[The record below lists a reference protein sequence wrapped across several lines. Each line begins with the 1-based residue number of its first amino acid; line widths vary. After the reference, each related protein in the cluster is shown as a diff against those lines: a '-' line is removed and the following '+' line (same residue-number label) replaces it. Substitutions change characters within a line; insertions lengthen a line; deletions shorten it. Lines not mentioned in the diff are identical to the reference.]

1 MQINFTKLYRLWYLL
16 TTISVLGI
24 FTTYFMGYSP
34 VDNVWVSPFF
44 NIHTL
49 FVGMLSAAVTVRIY
63 MALNK
68 INAVP
73 LMHLLRARTV
83 LEAVVAIG
91 YIAMCTALLIT
102 LFSDIYLL
110 VVTKDEA
117 VVWVREL
124 RDATQPVFAVMVAVH
139 LLYVLY
145 LNGVK
150 KRGTL
155 RKLLLASDA

>member
-1 MQINFTKLYRLWYLL
+1 MQINFTRLYRLWYLL
-16 TTISVLGI
+16 TTLSVLGI
-24 FTTYFMGYSP
+24 FTTYFTGYDP
-34 VDNVWVSPFF
+34 IDNFWNEPLHYL
-44 NIHTL
+44 HTL
-49 FVGMLSAAVTVRIY
+49 FVGILFAAVTTRVY

-73 LMHLLRARTV
+73 LMHLLHARTV
-83 LEAVVAIG
+83 LEAIVAIG

-110 VVTKDEA
+110 VVAKGEA
-117 VVWVREL
+117 MARVREL
-124 RDATQPVFAVMVAVH
+124 RDATQPIFAVMVAVH
-139 LLYVLY
+139 ILYVLY
-145 LNGVK
+145 LNVVK

>member
-24 FTTYFMGYSP
+24 FLTYFMGYTP
-34 VDNVWVSPFF
+34 IDNRWNRPFE
-44 NIHTL
+44 NLHTL
-49 FVGMLSAAVTVRIY
+49 FVGMLLAAVTARIY

-83 LEAVVAIG
+83 LEGIVSIG

-102 LFSDIYLL
+102 LVSDIYLL
-110 VVTKDEA
+110 VVTKEA
-117 VVWVREL
+117 AMLWVREL
-124 RDATQPVFAVMVAVH
+124 RNATQPIFAVMVAAHVV
-139 LLYVLY
+139 YVLY
-145 LNGVK
+145 LNTIK

>member
-16 TTISVLGI
+16 TTLSVLGI
-24 FTTYFMGYSP
+24 FTTYFTGYTP
-34 VDNVWVSPFF
+34 VGSLWSEPLHNL
-44 NIHTL
+44 HTL
-49 FVGMLSAAVTVRIY
+49 FVGMLFAAVMARVY
-63 MALNK
+63 MAFNK

-73 LMHLLRARTV
+73 LIHLLRAKNA
-83 LEAVVAIG
+83 LEIIIALG

-110 VVTKDEA
+110 VAAKGEA
-117 VVWVREL
+117 MVWVREL

-139 LLYVLY
+139 VLYVLY
-145 LNGVK
+145 LNSVK

>member
-1 MQINFTKLYRLWYLL
+1 MQINFTKIYRLWYLL

-24 FTTYFMGYSP
+24 FTTFFMGYSP
-34 VDNVWVSPFF
+34 VDNVWERPFY

-102 LFSDIYLL
+102 LMSDIYLL
-110 VVTKDEA
+110 VVIKEES
-117 VVWVREL
+117 VVWVRAL

-139 LLYVLY
+139 VLYVLY
-145 LNGVK
+145 LNSVK

-155 RKLLLASDA
+155 RRLLLASDA

>member
-24 FTTYFMGYSP
+24 FFTYFMGYSP
-34 VDNVWVSPFF
+34 IDNVWDRPFY

-49 FVGMLSAAVTVRIY
+49 FVGMLFAAVTARIY

-83 LEAVVAIG
+83 LEGIIAIG

-102 LFSDIYLL
+102 LGSDTYLL
-110 VVTKDEA
+110 VGVKEEA

-124 RDATQPVFAVMVAVH
+124 RNATQPIFAMMVAAHV
-139 LLYVLY
+139 LYVLY
-145 LNGVK
+145 LNTIK
-150 KRGTL
+150 RRGTL
-155 RKLLLASDA
+155 RKLLLASDG